1 MRSVSQRVVISRGKM
16 RLPSNRS
23 IFTKLRSAVQICEPE
38 IQGKHQGLT
47 VALDASEHIVVGDI
61 ARLQQVV
68 WNLLK
73 NASKFTPESGEILH
87 KLS

>member
-1 MRSVSQRVVISRGKM
+1 M
-16 RLPSNRS
+16 
-23 IFTKLRSAVQICEPE
+23 E
-38 IQGKHQGLT
+38 IQAKHQNLI

-73 NASKFTPESGEILH
+73 NASKFTQEGGEIRISSRNEASLIFVEISDTGIGIEPPSS
-87 KLS
+87 LDSF